1 VSGPD
6 ALIAGRYRL
15 VNRIASGG
23 MGIVWQAWDELLQRP
38 VALKQL
44 RPQPGLS
51 DAETELTSQRAMRE
65 ARITARLHHQ
75 HAVPVYDVVEY
86 DGQPCLIMQYLP
98 STSLQTIVNDRGPV
112 PPSEAARIGGQVASA
127 LAAAH
132 AAGIVHRDVKPG
144 NVLITED
151 GSAKITDF
159 GISHAL
165 GDTTLTSTGMVTG
178 TPAYLAP
185 EVARGDESDFSSDV
199 FSLGATLYAATEGV
213 PPFGNDQNPMA
224 VLHRVASGQVNPP
237 HHSGPL
243 TPLLQRMLAA
253 DPAARPP
260 MIDVAHTLAALH
272 SDSAAVTA
280 VATLPLSSPP
290 PIKPPPLPP
299 RDRAAVRPGPAEPA
313 AVAPMIAS
321 AAPAASAAVGP
332 TQRIDR
338 AGSSAPG
345 TTALP
350 APGGPADRPPVAPRA
365 ADHDRD
371 DRDDRSRTGLLAI
384 FAVAALLI
392 GAIVLGLVLLGGRGD
407 DGNNANPPGSSPT
420 SRSASQPSTAK
431 ASSTPSRT
439 SSAAS
444 SSVASSSVASSSVAT
459 TSAPASSTTSQPTT
473 SPSNSATQP
482 GAPTASELAKAV
494 RDYYNLLPD
503 NTDGAWARLTA
514 SFQNG
519 RAGGRQS
526 FDRYWASTSRVTVSN
541 VSGSPP
547 GTVQA
552 TVNYVYQDGRR
563 VSERNTFGLVSENGT
578 LKINSQ
584 S

>member
-1 VSGPD
+1 MSGPD

-112 PPSEAARIGGQVASA
+112 PPSEAARIGGQVAAA

-224 VLHRVASGQVNPP
+224 VLHKVASGQVNPP
-237 HHSGPL
+237 QHSGPL

-260 MIDVAHTLAALH
+260 MIDVAHTLTALH
-272 SDSAAVTA
+272 SDTAAITA

-290 PIKPPPLPP
+290 PIKPPPLAP

-313 AVAPMIAS
+313 AVAPVNA
-321 AAPAASAAVGP
+321 AASAAAGP

-338 AGSSAPG
+338 AGPPAPG

-350 APGGPADRPPVAPRA
+350 APGGPLDRPPVSPRSG
-365 ADHDRD
+365 DRD
-371 DRDDRSRTGLLAI
+371 PDDRSRTGLLAI

-392 GAIVLGLVLLGGRGD
+392 GAIVLGIVLLGGRGGD
-407 DGNNANPPGSSPT
+407 NNASPPGSGST
-420 SRSASQPSTAK
+420 SRSASRPATTA
-431 ASSTPSRT
+431 ASSTPPRT
-439 SSAAS
+439 STAPSSSAAS
-444 SSVASSSVASSSVAT
+444 SS
-459 TSAPASSTTSQPTT
+459 APASSTAGQPTT
-473 SPSNSATQP
+473 TPPSSTANQP
-482 GAPTASELAKAV
+482 GAPTASQLTKAV
-494 RDYYNLLPD
+494 RDYYGLLPG
-503 NTDGAWARLTA
+503 NTDQAWARLTE

-519 RAGGRQS
+519 RAGGRQTY
-526 FDRYWASTSRVTVSN
+526 DNYWAGIRRVSVSGA
-541 VSGSPP
+541 SGSPP
-547 GTVQA
+547 GTVVA
-552 TVNYVYQDGRR
+552 TVNYVYKDGRS
-563 VSERNTFGLVSENGT
+563 VSERTTFGLVSEDGI

>member
-51 DAETELTSQRAMRE
+51 DADAELISRRAMRE
-65 ARITARLHHQ
+65 ARITARLHHP
-75 HAVPVYDVVEY
+75 HAVPVYDVVEFE
-86 DGQPCLIMQYLP
+86 GQPCLIMQYLP

-112 PPSEAARIGGQVASA
+112 PPTEAARIGGEVASA

-144 NVLITED
+144 NVLIAED

-185 EVARGDESDFSSDV
+185 EVARGAESGFASDV
-199 FSLGATLYAATEGV
+199 FSLGATLYAATEGI
-213 PPFGNDQNPMA
+213 PPFGTDVNPMA

-237 HHSGPL
+237 ERSGAL
-243 TPLLQRMLAA
+243 TPLLLRMLDP

-260 MIDVAHTLAALH
+260 MIDVQHTLTALH

-290 PIKPPPLPP
+290 PIKPPPLEPEA
-299 RDRAAVRPGPAEPA
+299 RAAVQPGPAEPA
-313 AVAPMIAS
+313 AVAPVAAS
-321 AAPAASAAVGP
+321 VEPSTAALQAAQASPTERIDPTGPAGRPPAAA
-332 TQRIDR
+332 
-338 AGSSAPG
+338 

-350 APGGPADRPPVAPRA
+350 PSGGPVRPGRAVPPADDEDERRGPG
-365 ADHDRD
+365 
-371 DRDDRSRTGLLAI
+371 GLLAI
-384 FAVAALLI
+384 FAAAALLI
-392 GAIVLGLVLLGGRGD
+392 GAIVVGVVLL
-407 DGNNANPPGSSPT
+407 NNRDHN
-420 SRSASQPSTAK
+420 TAK
-431 ASSTPSRT
+431 PPVTSSSTPRTSQPRTTSQSRT
-439 SSAAS
+439 TAASTSPSRTSTKPTSSAPPSTTASQSSAAS
-444 SSVASSSVASSSVAT
+444 SPA
-459 TSAPASSTTSQPTT
+459 TSASQVSGT
-473 SPSNSATQP
+473 
-482 GAPTASELAKAV
+482 PTASELAAAV
-494 RDYYNLLPD
+494 RDYYSLLPG
-503 NTDGAWARLTA
+503 NTGAAWSRLTS

-526 FDRYWASTSRVTVSN
+526 YDAYWGSISRVSVSN
-541 VSGSPP
+541 VVGNPP

-552 TVNYVYQDGRR
+552 TVNYVYKNGQR
-563 VSERNTFGLVSENGT
+563 VTDRNTFGLVSEGGI

>member
-51 DAETELTSQRAMRE
+51 DAEAELISQRAMRE

-98 STSLQTIVNDRGPV
+98 STSLQTIVNDRGPMA
-112 PPSEAARIGGQVASA
+112 PTEAARIGGEVASA

-144 NVLITED
+144 NVLIAED

-185 EVARGDESDFSSDV
+185 EVARGDESGFASDV

-213 PPFGNDQNPMA
+213 PPFGTDQNPMA

-237 HHSGPL
+237 QHSGPL
-243 TPLLQRMLAA
+243 TPLLKRMLAT

-260 MIDVAHTLAALH
+260 MIDVAHTLTALH
-272 SDSAAVTA
+272 SDTAAATTA
-280 VATLPLSSPP
+280 VATLPLSSPR
-290 PIKPPPLPP
+290 PIKPPPLQPAG
-299 RDRAAVRPGPAEPA
+299 RAAVRPGPAEPA
-313 AVAPMIAS
+313 AVAPL
-321 AAPAASAAVGP
+321 AAPLTQAASGMATGP
-332 TQRIDR
+332 TERIER
-338 AGSSAPG
+338 TGAAAAAG

-350 APGGPADRPPVAPRA
+350 APGGPADRPPVGSGNGGDP
-365 ADHDRD
+365 D
-371 DRDDRSRTGLLAI
+371 DREHRRSTGLLVV

-392 GAIVLGLVLLGGRGD
+392 GAIVVGIVLLGGR
-407 DGNNANPPGSSPT
+407 DGGNTASPPASN
-420 SRSASQPSTAK
+420 SRSASRPSSTP
-431 ASSTPSRT
+431 ASSTPPPSTSARSSSPPASSSAPESST
-439 SSAAS
+439 ASQSSAA
-444 SSVASSSVASSSVAT
+444 
-459 TSAPASSTTSQPTT
+459 Q
-473 SPSNSATQP
+473 SPSNSASQP
-482 GAPTASELAKAV
+482 GTPSASQLAKAV
-494 RDYYNLLPD
+494 RDYYGLLPED
-503 NTDGAWARLTA
+503 TDAAWARLTEQ
-514 SFQNG
+514 FQNG
-519 RAGGRQS
+519 RAGGRQT
-526 FDRYWASTSRVTVSN
+526 FDAYWAGIRRVS
-541 VSGSPP
+541 VSGVTGTPP
-547 GTVQA
+547 GTVEA
-552 TVNYVYQDGRR
+552 TVNYVYKDGRT
-563 VSERNTFGLVSENGT
+563 VSERTTFGLVSEDGI

-584 S
+584 N

>member
-1 VSGPD
+1 MGGAD

-44 RPQPGLS
+44 RPQPGLTDS
-51 DAETELTSQRAMRE
+51 EAELIGRRAMRE
-65 ARITARLHHQ
+65 ARITARLHHP
-75 HAVPVYDVVEY
+75 HAVPVYDVVELE
-86 DGQPCLIMQYLP
+86 GQPCLIMQYLP
-98 STSLQTIVNDRGPV
+98 STSLQTIVTERGPM

-144 NVLITED
+144 NVLIAED

-185 EVARGDESDFSSDV
+185 EVARGAESGFASDV

-213 PPFGNDQNPMA
+213 PPFGTDQNPMA

-237 HHSGPL
+237 VRSGPL
-243 TPLLQRMLAA
+243 TPLLLRMLAPEPA
-253 DPAARPP
+253 DRPP
-260 MIDVAHTLAALH
+260 MIDVQHTLTALH
-272 SDSAAVTA
+272 SDTAAVTA
-280 VATLPLSSPP
+280 VTTLPLSSPP
-290 PIKPPPLPP
+290 PIKPPPLQPE
-299 RDRAAVRPGPAEPA
+299 DRAAVKPGPAEPA
-313 AVAPMIAS
+313 AVAPLAAPLAAAAATMPAGPTERMEPAGQPPAS
-321 AAPAASAAVGP
+321 A
-332 TQRIDR
+332 
-338 AGSSAPG
+338 

-350 APGGPADRPPVAPRA
+350 PGQLSGPGRPAPPDNDGYDERRSSTGWLAGFA
-365 ADHDRD
+365 A
-371 DRDDRSRTGLLAI
+371 
-384 FAVAALLI
+384 AALLI
-392 GAIVLGLVLLGGRGD
+392 GAIVVGIVLLNNRD
-407 DGNNANPPGSSPT
+407 DNNTATPPVTSSSAPPT
-420 SRSASQPSTAK
+420 SSQPRTTA
-431 ASSTPSRT
+431 ASSTPPRTSTRPSSSAPPSTTASR

-444 SSVASSSVASSSVAT
+444 SPT
-459 TSAPASSTTSQPTT
+459 TSASPVTGQP
-473 SPSNSATQP
+473 S
-482 GAPTASELAKAV
+482 ASELARAV
-494 RDYYNLLPD
+494 RDYYSLLPE
-503 NTDGAWARLTA
+503 NTDAAWSRLTQ

-519 RAGGRQS
+519 RAGGRS
-526 FDRYWASTSRVTVSN
+526 TFNAYWGSIERVSVSN
-541 VSGSPP
+541 AVGDPP
-547 GTVQA
+547 GTVVA
-552 TVNYVYQDGRR
+552 TINYVYKDGRR
-563 VSERNTFGLVSENGT
+563 VSERTTFGLVSEEGI